1 MPQPLRPP
9 YQLNINPET
18 LSQRQELA
26 AQIGIIAALWSRV
39 EMWLGILLG
48 DLLGAE
54 ARYGLAMY
62 YAIVSTTAR
71 MDTIAAAATERI
83 GKSALIEFESLL
95 RTIRSRARERNTIVH
110 SNWGISLKHPKAIVA
125 VHTDNQVRFW
135 HLPEMRRERS
145 IEDPL
150 KNEEWEN
157 LIWRELKPMA
167 YRMADFEATKNRLS
181 ALILQIQEYR
191 NAFLRPQES

>member
-1 MPQPLRPP
+1 
-9 YQLNINPET
+9 
-18 LSQRQELA
+18 
-26 AQIGIIAALWSRV
+26 
-39 EMWLGILLG
+39 MWLGILLG

-62 YAIVSTTAR
+62 YAIVSTAAR

-95 RTIRSRARERNTIVH
+95 RAIRSRSRERNAIVH

-125 VHTDNQVRFW
+125 VQTDNQVRFW

-145 IEDPL
+145 IEDPMT
-150 KNEEWEN
+150 NDEWET

-167 YRMADFEATKNRLS
+167 YHMADFEAIKNRLS
-181 ALILQIQEYR
+181 ALMLQIQEFR
-191 NAFLRPQES
+191 NSLACLSG

>member
-9 YQLNINPET
+9 YQLNIDPET
-18 LSQRQELA
+18 LNERPELA

-71 MDTIAAAATERI
+71 MDTIAAVATERI
-83 GKSALIEFESLL
+83 GKTELSEFEKLL
-95 RTIRSRARERNTIVH
+95 RAIRSRARERNAIVH
-110 SNWGISLKHPKAIVA
+110 SNWGISLKHPKAIVS
-125 VHTDNQVRFW
+125 VQTDDHVRFW
-135 HLPEMRRERS
+135 HMPEMSRES
-145 IEDPL
+145 LEDAMTSD
-150 KNEEWEN
+150 EWERY
-157 LIWRELKPMA
+157 IWKELKPVA
-167 YRMADFEATKNRLS
+167 YNIRDFEATINRLKDV
-181 ALILQIQEYR
+181 ILQIQEFR
-191 NAFLRPQES
+191 KSLLKP